1 MSFNE
6 LPSSDVIE
14 DEGQLKRLLMTRYTV
29 GEGGAI
35 TLEEQVK
42 FETQINPSEF
52 KHSHR
57 VGYNTTSDMGAP
69 KTEPKFASTEPE
81 EVSFSIV
88 LDDTGAVEDVQG
100 QPSEV
105 KSQIDLLSKVVYDYV
120 NDAGEPPH
128 VRLLWGTL
136 IFFGRLRSMST
147 QYSLFKPNGDPL
159 RAKIDLSFVGASSS
173 SKYRLVNQ
181 RASSN
186 TMTRTA
192 TAREG
197 DTVAGICAQECK
209 DDSFERQAQVA
220 DANNLSSLTD
230 LKAGDTLV
238 IPPKSNDKASDFA
251 APRPLPTL
259 PAAPAAP
266 AAAVGV

>member
-6 LPSSDVIE
+6 LPADAGAD
-14 DEGQLKRLLMTRYTV
+14 DEGQLKRLLMTRYSV
-29 GEGGAI
+29 GKGGAI

-42 FETQINPSEF
+42 FETQINPSDF

-57 VGYNTTSDMGAP
+57 IGYNTTADMGAA

-81 EVSFSIV
+81 DISFSIV
-88 LDDTGAVEDVQG
+88 LDDTGAVEDVPG
-100 QPSEV
+100 QPSDV
-105 KSQIDLLSKVVYDYV
+105 KQQIDLLSKVVYDYV

-136 IFFGRLRSMST
+136 IFFGRLRSMTT

-159 RAKIDLSFVGASSS
+159 RAKIELSFVGASSS
-173 SKYRLVNQ
+173 SKNQLVNQ

-186 TMTRTA
+186 AMTRTQ
-192 TAREG
+192 TVKEG
-197 DTVAGICAQECK
+197 DTVASVCADKYK

-230 LKAGDTLV
+230 LKPGDTLV
-238 IPPKSNDKASDFA
+238 IPPAPNDKAPGFA
-251 APRPLPTL
+251 APAPFPKLPTPSGAGRGL
-259 PAAPAAP
+259 
-266 AAAVGV
+266 